1 MRSSHGVDSS
11 SLTLAL
17 PAALPVALI
26 AALREENERK
36 ELSGVDVSFGLRE
49 AEVRDRPA
57 AAAVSWQRLERSAR
71 KERRGGGG
79 GCARAV

>member
-1 MRSSHGVDSS
+1 M
-11 SLTLAL
+11 
-17 PAALPVALI
+17 ALI

-71 KERRGGGG
+71 K
-79 GCARAV
+79 